1 MPFEIIS
8 QNDKNL
14 SHPTIA
20 IIDDEF
26 TSRIILDKI
35 VRGLQKDIFVQAF
48 ASPLGAI
55 DWLRLNQPDLILV
68 DYLMDEMSGLEVIKT
83 IRRIP
88 HLEHVPIIMIT
99 VSNDNE
105 IRHRHWIWAL
115 PNFSP
120 SHSITTNA
128 RSAAA
133 ICSLC
138 TGTIKKCC
146 SVPKSLKK
154 PLPRLRGGYGN
165 ANRKH

>member
-105 IRHRHWIWAL
+105 IRHRAL
-115 PNFSP
+115 DLGRCRISLQALQSLRMPDPLPQSAHLAP
-120 SHSITTNA
+120 A
-128 RSAAA
+128 PQRSVAPFRKAGRSRCRGYAAD
-133 ICSLC
+133 
-138 TGTIKKCC
+138 TGT
-146 SVPKSLKK
+146 
-154 PLPRLRGGYGN
+154 
-165 ANRKH
+165 